1 MGTSRAWGRRA
12 TRRFPAAI
20 CLAAVTVAGLV
31 ACEPADGLNTAS
43 IAVTTDRTATRAL
56 EHEGVRVQWLTCTA
70 NIDGDGDGD
79 GGGDGDGAKA
89 SSARAGSAAASTR
102 RVADVDCGGRTKE
115 GRDITV
121 AGEVRQAVDG
131 RCVRGDLTAKAD
143 GRTVFRASLLG
154 NCEAPASTPAPASD
168 DGKGGGGG
176 GGGARPTVTVTVTVT
191 ERPPGK

>member
-12 TRRFPAAI
+12 TRRIPAAV
-20 CLAAVTVAGLV
+20 CLAVTAVAGLT

-56 EHEGVRVQWLTCTA
+56 EHENVRVQWLTCTA
-70 NIDGDGDGD
+70 KVEDSEG
-79 GGGDGDGAKA
+79 K
-89 SSARAGSAAASTR
+89 SPSARAGSATASTR
-102 RVADVDCGGRTKE
+102 RVADVDCGGRTKD

-154 NCEAPASTPAPASD
+154 NCDAPPSTPAPDS
-168 DGKGGGGG
+168 GKG

-191 ERPPGK
+191 EQPQGK

>member
-12 TRRFPAAI
+12 TRRFPAAV
-20 CLAAVTVAGLV
+20 CLAVTAVAGLT

-43 IAVTTDRTATRAL
+43 IAVTTDLTATRAL
-56 EHEGVRVQWLTCTA
+56 EHEGVHVQWLTCTA
-70 NIDGDGDGD
+70 NVG
-79 GGGDGDGAKA
+79 GDGAKS
-89 SSARAGSAAASTR
+89 SSARVGSATASTR
-102 RVADVDCGGRTKE
+102 RVADVDCSGRTKD

-154 NCEAPASTPAPASD
+154 NCDAPPSTPAPDS
-168 DGKGGGGG
+168 GKNGGGV
-176 GGGARPTVTVTVTVT
+176 RPTVTVTVTVT
-191 ERPPGK
+191 EQPRGK

>member
-12 TRRFPAAI
+12 ARRFPVAV
-20 CLAAVTVAGLV
+20 CLAVTAVAGLA

-56 EHEGVRVQWLTCTA
+56 EHEDVHVQWLTCTA
-70 NIDGDGDGD
+70 KV
-79 GGGDGDGAKA
+79 GGGSAKS
-89 SSARAGSAAASTR
+89 SSAQAGSSSASASTR
-102 RVADVDCGGRTKE
+102 RVADVDCNGRTKD

-154 NCEAPASTPAPASD
+154 NCDAPPSTRTPDS
-168 DGKGGGGG
+168 GSGGSSG
-176 GGGARPTVTVTVTVT
+176 GGGAGPTVTVTVTVT
-191 ERPPGK
+191 EQPRGK

>member
-12 TRRFPAAI
+12 VSRFPAAV
-20 CLAAVTVAGLV
+20 CLAVTAVAGLT

-70 NIDGDGDGD
+70 NV
-79 GGGDGDGAKA
+79 GGASAKP
-89 SSARAGSAAASTR
+89 SSARAVSATASTR
-102 RVADVDCGGRTKE
+102 RVADVDCGGRAKD

-154 NCEAPASTPAPASD
+154 NCDAPPSTRAPDSGSAGSS
-168 DGKGGGGG
+168 G
-176 GGGARPTVTVTVTVT
+176 GGGAGPTVTVTVTVT
-191 ERPPGK
+191 EQPRGK

>member
-12 TRRFPAAI
+12 TRRIPAAV
-20 CLAAVTVAGLV
+20 CLAATAVVGVT
-31 ACEPADGLNTAS
+31 ACEPTDGLNTAS

-56 EHEGVRVQWLTCTA
+56 EHEGVDVQWLTCTA
-70 NIDGDGDGD
+70 NVN
-79 GGGDGDGAKA
+79 GGEAKA
-89 SSARAGSAAASTR
+89 SPARAGSATASPR
-102 RVADVDCGGRTKE
+102 RLADVDCSGRTKD

-121 AGEVRQAVDG
+121 AGQVRQAVDG

-154 NCEAPASTPAPASD
+154 NCEAPLPTAAPD
-168 DGKGGGGG
+168 DGKGGGGGG

-191 ERPPGK
+191 ERPQGK

>member
-12 TRRFPAAI
+12 ARRFPVAV
-20 CLAAVTVAGLV
+20 CLAVTAVAGLT

-56 EHEGVRVQWLTCTA
+56 EHEGVHVQWLTCTA
-70 NIDGDGDGD
+70 NV
-79 GGGDGDGAKA
+79 GGSSAKP
-89 SSARAGSAAASTR
+89 SSARAGSATASTR
-102 RVADVDCGGRTKE
+102 RVADVDCSGRTKD

-154 NCEAPASTPAPASD
+154 NCDAPPSTPAPAS
-168 DGKGGGGG
+168 GKNGGGV
-176 GGGARPTVTVTVTVT
+176 RPTVTVTVTVT
-191 ERPPGK
+191 EQPQGK

>member
-20 CLAAVTVAGLV
+20 CLAAFAVAGLV

-56 EHEGVRVQWLTCTA
+56 EHEGVHVRWLTCTA
-70 NIDGDGDGD
+70 NVDGE
-79 GGGDGDGAKA
+79 GDGAKS
-89 SSARAGSAAASTR
+89 SSARAGSATAATR
-102 RVADVDCGGRTKE
+102 RVADVECSGRTKE
-115 GRDITV
+115 GRDVTV

-154 NCEAPASTPAPASD
+154 NCDAPASAPAPDGGRD
-168 DGKGGGGG
+168 DGKGDG

-191 ERPPGK
+191 EQPGK

>member
-12 TRRFPAAI
+12 ARRFPAAV
-20 CLAAVTVAGLV
+20 CLAVTAVAGLT

-56 EHEGVRVQWLTCTA
+56 EHEGVDVQWLTCSA
-70 NIDGDGDGD
+70 NAGEDS
-79 GGGDGDGAKA
+79 AKP
-89 SSARAGSAAASTR
+89 SSARAGSATASTR
-102 RVADVDCGGRTKE
+102 RVADVDCRGRTKDA
-115 GRDITV
+115 RDITV

-154 NCEAPASTPAPASD
+154 NCDAPPSTPAPGS
-168 DGKGGGGG
+168 GSGGNGG

-191 ERPPGK
+191 EQPRGK

>member
-12 TRRFPAAI
+12 TRRFPAVV
-20 CLAAVTVAGLV
+20 CLAVTAVAGLC

-43 IAVTTDRTATRAL
+43 ISVTTDRTATRAL
-56 EHEGVRVQWLTCTA
+56 EHEGVHVQWLTCTA
-70 NIDGDGDGD
+70 NVEDGGE
-79 GGGDGDGAKA
+79 GGDGDGAKP
-89 SSARAGSAAASTR
+89 SSAQAGSGTTSTR
-102 RVADVDCGGRTKE
+102 RVADVDCSGRTKE

-121 AGEVRQAVDG
+121 AGQVRQAVDG

-154 NCEAPASTPAPASD
+154 NCAAPAPTPAPD
-168 DGKGGGGG
+168 DGKGG

-191 ERPPGK
+191 EQPQGK

>member
-31 ACEPADGLNTAS
+31 ACDPADGLNTAS

-70 NIDGDGDGD
+70 NIE
-79 GGGDGDGAKA
+79 GDGDGAKA
-89 SSARAGSAAASTR
+89 SSARAGSATASTR

-154 NCEAPASTPAPASD
+154 NCDAPVSTPAPD
-168 DGKGGGGG
+168 DGKGDGEDDGGDDG

-191 ERPPGK
+191 EQPQGK

>member
-20 CLAAVTVAGLV
+20 CLAAVAVAGLV

-56 EHEGVRVQWLTCTA
+56 EHEGVHVRWLTCTA
-70 NIDGDGDGD
+70 NIDG
-79 GGGDGDGAKA
+79 GGTKA
-89 SSARAGSAAASTR
+89 SSARAGSATASTR
-102 RVADVDCGGRTKE
+102 RVADVDCSGRTKE
-115 GRDITV
+115 GRDIKI
-121 AGEVRQAVDG
+121 AGQVRQAVDG

-154 NCEAPASTPAPASD
+154 NCEAPPSASVPD
-168 DGKGGGGG
+168 NGNGDGSS

-191 ERPPGK
+191 EHPQGK